1 MSEAPQA
8 RSEIRALLRAHGL
21 SPNKRLGQNFLADP
35 NIVRRIVEEADVS
48 GELVVE
54 VGAGTGTLTT
64 ALASEAELVVAYEL
78 DRGLVD
84 LLADTVGHLANV
96 DIRQADAASVVFSHE
111 LDGHPWTMVANLP
124 YNVGTGIILDVLRHA
139 PSIER
144 LVVMVQSEVADR
156 LLSEPGSRTYGLP
169 SVVVGL
175 HATGRRLFSVPPQVF
190 EPAPRVGSAVV
201 LFNRTSSPR
210 HAERAIEIAGAG
222 FGQRRKM
229 LRRSLASLMT
239 DPSAIL
245 DAAGVDPTAR
255 AEQLTPMDYVAI
267 ARAEENP

>member
-8 RSEIRALLRAHGL
+8 RSEIRALMHAHGL

-35 NIVRRIVEEADVS
+35 NIVRRIVADADVS
-48 GELVVE
+48 GARVVE
-54 VGAGTGTLTT
+54 VGAGTGTLTA
-64 ALASEAELVVAYEL
+64 ALADEAEIVVAYEL

-84 LLADTVGHLANV
+84 VLGDTVGPLANV
-96 DIRQADAASVVFSHE
+96 EVREADAASVDFSRE
-111 LDGHPWTMVANLP
+111 LVGGPWTLVANLP

-156 LLSEPGSRTYGLP
+156 LLSGPGSRTYGLP

-175 HATGRRLFSVPPQVF
+175 HANGRRLFSVPPQVF

-201 LFNRTSSPR
+201 MLDRATAPAC
-210 HAERAIEIAGAG
+210 AERAIEIAAAG

-229 LRRSLASLMT
+229 LRRSLASLMS
-239 DPSAIL
+239 DPSAVL
-245 DAAGVDPTAR
+245 EAAGVEPTAR

-267 ARAEENP
+267 ARADEQP